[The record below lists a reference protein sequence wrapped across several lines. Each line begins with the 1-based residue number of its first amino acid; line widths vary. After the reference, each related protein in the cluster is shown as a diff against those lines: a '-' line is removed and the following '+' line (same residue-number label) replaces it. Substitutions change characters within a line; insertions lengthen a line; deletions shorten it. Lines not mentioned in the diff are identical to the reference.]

1 MISSQDLELGFRV
14 GSRVRISSQDFHI
27 RTSRQNLL
35 RNSSQD
41 HDRFSHRFSPFP
53 PWSSTI
59 APAQALGG

>member
-35 RNSSQD
+35 RNYSQD
-41 HDRFSHRFSPFP
+41 HDRVSHRFSPFP